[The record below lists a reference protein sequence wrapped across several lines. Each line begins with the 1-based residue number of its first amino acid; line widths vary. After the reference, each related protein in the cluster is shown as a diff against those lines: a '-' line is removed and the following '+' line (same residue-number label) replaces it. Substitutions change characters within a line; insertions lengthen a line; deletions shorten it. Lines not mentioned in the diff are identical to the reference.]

1 MIPLTL
7 YILRFTNADYAQ
19 SKLMK
24 DNYARERINELQ
36 KELHEVKWELK
47 HAIWRL
53 EQYLGVEVINTP
65 ASSELKKKEKK

>member
-1 MIPLTL
+1 
-7 YILRFTNADYAQ
+7 
-19 SKLMK
+19 MK